1 MSHEHSSCTLSE
13 ENRMFIYSFKYPSKE
28 IEKISKNKA
37 VELYLELCQVSMMER
52 FCEYATAKSFI
63 IDV

>member
-1 MSHEHSSCTLSE
+1 
-13 ENRMFIYSFKYPSKE
+13 MFIYSFKYPSKE